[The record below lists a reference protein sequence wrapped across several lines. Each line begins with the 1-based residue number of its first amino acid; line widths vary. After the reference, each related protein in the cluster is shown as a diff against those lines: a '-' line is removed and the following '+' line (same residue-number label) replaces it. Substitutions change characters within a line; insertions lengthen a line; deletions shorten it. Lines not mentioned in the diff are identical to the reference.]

1 MAEKRI
7 ADHLVEQFKSSWE
20 ITLETIDRVPDE
32 KWTDGIERIDKPWSE
47 TEGMN
52 VWYFCER
59 VYHIIQTV
67 EFYAADSPES
77 MKWGGRIGGID
88 WKSESPEET
97 AKRITK
103 DMMHEYLEET
113 KRNLENKLRS
123 FSDDEYFETDGFSR
137 WQTSRLSKFIYVL
150 RHSMWHLGELS
161 RALREYACEHAN
173 WR

>member
-1 MAEKRI
+1 MKKKI
-7 ADHLVEQFKSSWE
+7 ADHLVEQFEASWQLA
-20 ITLETIDRVPDE
+20 LETINKVPDE
-32 KWTDGIERIDKPWSE
+32 KWADGIERIDKPWSE

-52 VWYFCER
+52 VWYFSER

-67 EFYAADSPES
+67 EFYAADNPEG

-103 DMMHEYLEET
+103 GLMQEYLEEA
-113 KRNLENKLRS
+113 KSNLENKLRS

-137 WQTSRLSKFIYVL
+137 WQPSRLAKFIYVL

-161 RALREYACEHAN
+161 RSLREYDCEHTN